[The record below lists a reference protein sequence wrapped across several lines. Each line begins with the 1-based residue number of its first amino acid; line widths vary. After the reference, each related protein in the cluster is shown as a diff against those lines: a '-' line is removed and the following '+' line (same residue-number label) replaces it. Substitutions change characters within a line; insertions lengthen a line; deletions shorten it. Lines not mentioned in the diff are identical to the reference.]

1 MLDVKFQ
8 NNRPERPS
16 EFLRELIIKGY
27 SWAGG
32 SPHKRWLGPVL
43 ERVVHVK
50 GMAFVATLWE
60 DESVNSSEVSYIK
73 HVFALVFSLRATPQK
88 SVNRALL
95 RAITR
100 TLKVDELPFRSRSFI
115 EQPTSIGSS
124 NMAE

>member
-1 MLDVKFQ
+1 M
-8 NNRPERPS
+8 
-16 EFLRELIIKGY
+16 
-27 SWAGG
+27 G
-32 SPHKRWLGPVL
+32 SDPFS
-43 ERVVHVK
+43 RVVHVK